1 MSSCF
6 VTLCFLVLWIHT
18 CPSFSPRMCS
28 HQRHQTV
35 RPEKTNAVLV
45 LPARFAV
52 FYSTASFSQGFHW
65 NFKWSPV
72 VVIPQP
78 LSIMAWEIDQNS
90 RRKYFKYGSCSWSL
104 GNKSLRTII
113 YSLELLFQPSI
124 SSEFQKSCYSLLK
137 MFENRS
143 RKIDLI
149 LCRPPKKCSG
159 VKVGRCVGETD
170 QVGLV
175 TVWLK
180 LRH

>member
-1 MSSCF
+1 M
-6 VTLCFLVLWIHT
+6 
-18 CPSFSPRMCS
+18 
-28 HQRHQTV
+28 
-35 RPEKTNAVLV
+35 
-45 LPARFAV
+45 
-52 FYSTASFSQGFHW
+52 
-65 NFKWSPV
+65 
-72 VVIPQP
+72 
-78 LSIMAWEIDQNS
+78 
-90 RRKYFKYGSCSWSL
+90 
-104 GNKSLRTII
+104 RTII

-175 TVWLK
+175 TVWLIK
-180 LRH
+180 ALGASGVTWPHRLMEDFTLYGQ